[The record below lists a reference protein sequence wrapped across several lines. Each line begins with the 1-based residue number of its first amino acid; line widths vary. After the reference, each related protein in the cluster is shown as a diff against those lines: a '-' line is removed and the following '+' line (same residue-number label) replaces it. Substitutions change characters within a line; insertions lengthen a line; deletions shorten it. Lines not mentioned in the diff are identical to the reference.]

1 MKNIEKYRRDMEI
14 LHKKNLEKY
23 GPEYEAAPDHDHTC
37 GECVRFTENW
47 RLPGVFR
54 CQAIYG
60 PGDGLEKDRKAC
72 KNYWDRAEQE
82 AADKREAEEREAARL
97 AAWERNKD
105 NPPRPPQWETDYD
118 EITGQQTGAMPFCPN
133 CGEPLYEPNQ
143 CYFCGQPILRDKQM
157 DEFEKPPE
165 VETTDCFRCGGKGTV
180 RYARSKYN
188 GHKSGGCTACG
199 MRFIE

>member
-23 GPEYEAAPDHDHTC
+23 GPEYDPTPDHDHTC

-82 AADKREAEEREAARL
+82 ATDKREAEEREAERL
-97 AAWERNKD
+97 ARWEKNKD
-105 NPPRPPQWETDYD
+105 NPPLPPDWKRDFDETA
-118 EITGQQTGAMPFCPN
+118 GGMTGAMPFCPN
-133 CGEPLYEPNQ
+133 CDEPLYEPNQ

-188 GHKSGGCTACG
+188 GHKSGGCIACG